1 MQLRQI
7 ELEAEFESEFDKEA
21 SVRVQVSPT
30 SWLRIPARA
39 ARQHADLTAMVRD
52 AREVSQQRATN
63 TVERHRANVIQHANN
78 RRGAQSLTYL
88 LRNAESTWREP
99 TSSLAQEA
107 LRTLLHSQYAIV
119 LIELLEA
126 VLRDPSA
133 EIPVAQG
140 AIRLLVLVAVP
151 SSSGVHSADI
161 TAKAHAALSNSSLAT
176 MRSAEL
182 IAESLTRLHLDTGH
196 AHYVLLLQELTEET
210 AYDPE
215 TANFF
220 LSALEQTHQTYS
232 DECHDRS
239 ADNYL
244 DYHDL
249 QVSLCSASLAYIT
262 GAVDTPP
269 PMP

>member
-1 MQLRQI
+1 
-7 ELEAEFESEFDKEA
+7 
-21 SVRVQVSPT
+21 VQVSPT

-39 ARQHADLTAMVRD
+39 ARDHANLSAMVRD
-52 AREVSQQRATN
+52 ARELSATRAT
-63 TVERHRANVIQHANN
+63 TVVEKHRANVITHSSSK
-78 RRGAQSLTYL
+78 RGIQSLMYL
-88 LRNAESTWREP
+88 LRCAEETWREP

-107 LRTLLHSQYAIV
+107 LRSLLNSPYAPTLIQ
-119 LIELLEA
+119 LLEV
-126 VLRDPSA
+126 VLRNTSTA
-133 EIPVAQG
+133 ESVARG

-151 SSSGVHSADI
+151 SSSGMHPI
-161 TAKAHAALSNSSLAT
+161 EHTTLAHTALSSSSLAT
-176 MRSAEL
+176 TRSASL
-182 IAESLTRLHLDTGH
+182 IAEQLTRLHLDTGH

-210 AYDPE
+210 AKDPE
-215 TANFF
+215 TATFF

-262 GAVDTPP
+262 GAVDNLDDLTADPSIGSP
-269 PMP
+269 RASPI